1 MCFYI
6 AKSSSESKNAF
17 IVHSAYLVFMLLL
30 MLGSRLRVFIFIK
43 GSKRRER
50 M

>member
-30 MLGSRLRVFIFIK
+30 MLGSRLRV
-43 GSKRRER
+43 GV
-50 M
+50 